1 MAINVKNLIRH
12 ELIGLDVAVDECR
25 NKTSAGIK
33 GTVVNE
39 TKKLLVI
46 RTQKGDKKIQKTSS
60 KFIFTMP
67 DGKKVRVDGNLLE
80 MRPDERVKI
89 KVKKW

>member
-1 MAINVKNLIRH
+1 MAITVKNLIRH
-12 ELIGLDVAVDECR
+12 ELIGLDVAIDECK
-25 NKTSAGIK
+25 NKSSIGIK

-60 KFIFTMP
+60 KFIFTLP
-67 DGKKVRVDGNLLE
+67 DGERVRVDGNLLE